1 MAAPA
6 LRKVVFRVR
15 HGRQM
20 FEPLA
25 NQINLAVLNRHLN
38 DQLNLGFKVL
48 ELGVWTKH
56 MYEVK
61 ENDRR
66 NEYFLDLQDL

>member
-1 MAAPA
+1 
-6 LRKVVFRVR
+6 
-15 HGRQM
+15 M